1 MASNSCRIWSLLL
14 LPVIF
19 NCFITSVQAKTIVVT
34 VHTTVSVQTTATAP
48 SPASYTSTH
57 EFKDTVLQ
65 VTNEYRKAHDAE
77 PLVWNDTLVKYSH
90 KWAQTCIWKHSD
102 GPYGENLA
110 FGFPNASSA
119 VEAWGDEREYYN
131 FDKPTGFSEKTG
143 HFTQLVWKATT
154 EVGCAAID
162 CGYTEDDNKQ
172 RRDVR
177 DTSEAGGRI
186 LPRELDGSTRAQG
199 WYVVCEYTPAGNIV
213 GNHDAY
219 FKKNVK
225 PVDKSSSSTTTAATS
240 KSQPTG
246 GAGKKIGMDSMTWAM
261 LLALGTLAIGT
272 SLYT

>member
-1 MASNSCRIWSLLL
+1 MLI
-14 LPVIF
+14 
-19 NCFITSVQAKTIVVT
+19 Q
-34 VHTTVSVQTTATAP
+34 
-48 SPASYTSTH
+48 
-57 EFKDTVLQ
+57 
-65 VTNEYRKAHDAE
+65 
-77 PLVWNDTLVKYSH
+77 
-90 KWAQTCIWKHSD
+90 D

-143 HFTQLVWKATT
+143 HFTQLVWKSTT

-162 CGYTEDDNKQ
+162 CGYTEDEKKQ
-172 RRDVR
+172 RRGISDT

-186 LPRELDGSTRAQG
+186 LPREPDGSTRAQG
-199 WYVVCEYTPAGNIV
+199 WYVVCEYTPAGNVV
-213 GNHDAY
+213 GNHNDY

-225 PVDKSSSSTTTAATS
+225 PVDKSSSTTTAAATS

-246 GAGKKIGMDSMTWAM
+246 GAVKTRMDFMTWKT
-261 LLALGTLAIGT
+261 LLALESLVIGM

>member
-1 MASNSCRIWSLLL
+1 
-14 LPVIF
+14 
-19 NCFITSVQAKTIVVT
+19 
-34 VHTTVSVQTTATAP
+34 
-48 SPASYTSTH
+48 
-57 EFKDTVLQ
+57 
-65 VTNEYRKAHDAE
+65 
-77 PLVWNDTLVKYSH
+77 
-90 KWAQTCIWKHSD
+90 
-102 GPYGENLA
+102 
-110 FGFPNASSA
+110 
-119 VEAWGDEREYYN
+119 
-131 FDKPTGFSEKTG
+131 
-143 HFTQLVWKATT
+143 VWKATT

-246 GAGKKIGMDSMTWAM
+246 GAGKKIGMDSMTWTM